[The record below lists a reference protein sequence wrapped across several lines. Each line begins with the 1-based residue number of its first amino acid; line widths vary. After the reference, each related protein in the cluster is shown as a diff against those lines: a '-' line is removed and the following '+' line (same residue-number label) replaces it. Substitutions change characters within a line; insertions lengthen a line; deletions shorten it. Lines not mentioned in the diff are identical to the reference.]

1 MTSRL
6 IRTNLPCTSNFRDVV
21 CNLVNILLPTKGKDK
36 IIIIIII
43 ITIAAHDKVKWLLD
57 W

>member
-1 MTSRL
+1 MTSGL

-43 ITIAAHDKVKWLLD
+43 ITIAAHDKVK
-57 W
+57 